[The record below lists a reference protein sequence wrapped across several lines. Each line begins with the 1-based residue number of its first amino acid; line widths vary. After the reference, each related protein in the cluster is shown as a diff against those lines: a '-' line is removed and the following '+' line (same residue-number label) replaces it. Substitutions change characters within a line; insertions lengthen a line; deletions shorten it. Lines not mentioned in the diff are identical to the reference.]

1 MKIKIILAF
10 SLLLLIS
17 SCTFHRYTLSV
28 EPNDN
33 LELIAELEADN
44 TIEEVITYTDQN
56 RAFILEKAMNQNLP
70 NVTKLTDKEG
80 QIVIKGYGAFVL
92 SEINEQ
98 GVNDYFRISCLNT
111 ERYFYNFVKGDQLY
125 LFSYISHFEEDYPY
139 SVFLRI
145 INLAEKK
152 VVKEQ
157 VIRRKYI
164 ELTNFWLRSDAIQ
177 SYEPLIKVA
186 PNKEFFAIYMA
197 HTASDMMGVWTVDV
211 FDSEAKKLRSE
222 VLNIRGTLE
231 FEVENDGNLLLS
243 CLYIDNYQYYY
254 NVELM
259 GSELYKS
266 DSKIIPRVR
275 NEDKTHKIML
285 PDFDQRPNSDYVYK
299 YHENFGSTNQFRILK
314 EDKTIIANYVVGK
327 HGNGGVLT
335 AEFDKNEGKI
345 DKLNLIPFHAI
356 LDSIKKNNDRFY
368 VNNIPSLNI
377 TNFIEHENSYYIVL
391 ELLYQNYISVD
402 GAIYLIGNAGDQYI
416 LALDENFNLKWAN
429 ATNRTLN
436 FLMNLG
442 KHSDDYNLQG
452 GSKFEVKDGKLTA
465 INMTEAVSDSFF
477 GYSRGYFRVNYDL
490 QTGELLESKL
500 LVNKNGNSK
509 IFYNNFYPIGDK
521 SIIVDQNF
529 KDEFYLIK
537 EK

>member
-211 FDSEAKKLRSE
+211 FDSEANKLRSE